1 MERLPRWDAQS
12 RTPPTFYRGFILS
25 ISSPNG
31 RWSRINSPP
40 CEFFVSSFANSS
52 GKKSFRI
59 SFEVQS
65 SFCVKLMKV
74 YGIFLSRF
82 PLFSHLRPSSSLP
95 STRCRIRGRKM
106 DTARSIEC
114 RERIKAGIKFIIS
127 LYHRIIIVLSNW
139 PLVKF
144 DRGGAS
150 LVNDG
155 LELKN
160 SASPHPRGG

>member
-52 GKKSFRI
+52 GKRSFRI

-65 SFCVKLMKV
+65 SFRVKLMKV

-82 PLFSHLRPSSSLP
+82 PLFSHLLPPSSSLP

-127 LYHRIIIVLSNW
+127 LYHALSSCHQIG
-139 PLVKF
+139 L
-144 DRGGAS
+144 S
-150 LVNDG
+150 L
-155 LELKN
+155 N
-160 SASPHPRGG
+160 SIGMERVWLTMD